1 MKFRRYARVSRWFA
15 LSVFVGLLVWRSGP
29 TSFAGLQTTTKPQ
42 VTAADFGQWTFVG
55 PTHIFGTGG
64 PTAYSG
70 RVTSIAVDP
79 ANSNHWLIG
88 AAMGGVWDTADA
100 GATWRPVTDGQP
112 SLAIGAIAFSP
123 TSPNIVYAGTGEA
136 NFCRWCYAG
145 DGMLRSTDSGST
157 WSVVNTSTFT
167 RASVKAILVDP
178 SDPNVVVAA
187 TARGFAG
194 RDLGPVVSP
203 PIFGIQKSTDGGR
216 AWSRALTGQISSLV
230 RHPSDFSRQYAAI
243 GDPQGLPTT
252 NRNNDFQPGT
262 MPNGAYRTTDAGDH
276 WAPVAGPWSSPDGTA
291 FGAGFVTF
299 AVAASNPEVMYA
311 SVQLPGGQ
319 AADFLGLFR
328 TNNAWAATPEW
339 TRIPTDPVRTG
350 SGAGYCASARMPT
363 LFRSTRPIPTPSSP
377 ARAICGAVETARPVR
392 RG

>member
-1 MKFRRYARVSRWFA
+1 MR
-15 LSVFVGLLVWRSGP
+15 P
-29 TSFAGLQTTTKPQ
+29 
-42 VTAADFGQWTFVG
+42 
-55 PTHIFGTGG
+55 
-64 PTAYSG
+64 G
-70 RVTSIAVDP
+70 RP
-79 ANSNHWLIG
+79 
-88 AAMGGVWDTADA
+88 
-100 GATWRPVTDGQP
+100 RTDGQP

-123 TSPNIVYAGTGEA
+123 TSPNVVYAGTGEA

-157 WSVVNTSTFT
+157 WSVVNTSTFA
-167 RASVKAILVDP
+167 RASVKDILVDP

-203 PIFGIQKSTDGGR
+203 PVFGIQKSTDGGR
-216 AWSRALTGQISSLV
+216 TWSRALTGQISSLV

-262 MPNGAYRTTDAGDH
+262 MPNGVYRTTDAGDH

-311 SVQLPGGQ
+311 SVQLPS
-319 AADFLGLFR
+319 AAG
-328 TNNAWAATPEW
+328 
-339 TRIPTDPVRTG
+339 
-350 SGAGYCASARMPT
+350 C
-363 LFRSTRPIPTPSSP
+363 
-377 ARAICGAVETARPVR
+377 
-392 RG
+392 